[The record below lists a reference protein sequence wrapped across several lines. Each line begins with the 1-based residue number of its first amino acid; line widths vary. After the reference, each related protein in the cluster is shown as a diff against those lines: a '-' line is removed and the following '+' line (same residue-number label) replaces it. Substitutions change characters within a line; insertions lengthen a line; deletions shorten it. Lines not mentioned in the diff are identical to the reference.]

1 MDCLLKNQFKK
12 LYRQDLRMDI
22 IIVKKL
28 KRRYL
33 KVIWVKLIL
42 IHLKNC

>member
-12 LYRQDLRMDI
+12 LYRQNLRMDI
-22 IIVKKL
+22 TIVKKL
-28 KRRYL
+28 KGRYL